1 MPLLFLLLFL
11 QEIARVYL
19 VMPFPGSQELDLVQL
34 AYGLDRYAVVIRLVL
49 LGSIGALIWY
59 RMRTQQKVRKIWLG
73 VFLAIYALMYFGI
86 STQMT
91 AESMFREPIVKRFRV
106 AELDSAQAEK
116 IVMGIVINGEAAAYP
131 IQFLG
136 YHHQVRDTVGG
147 RPVLVTYC
155 TVCRTGRVYSLLVD
169 GKTEVFRLVGMDHF
183 NAMFEDATTKSW
195 WRQAT
200 GECIAGPLQGKTLET
215 IPSQQMSLGAWM
227 SEHPNSKVMQPDPNF
242 ADQYGYLT
250 NYESGRSKG
259 DLTRRDSASWQRK
272 SWVIGVIIDD
282 DTKRTYDW
290 NDLVRKRIITDDVDG
305 RPIVLTIEPDNKSF
319 HAFRAYFGNRKS
331 MERLRFTLRDSTT
344 MTDSGTGSVWT
355 LTGFCIEGALKGIKL
370 YRAQAYQ
377 EYLHSWEQFHPTAR
391 RVVER

>member
-19 VMPFPGSQELDLVQL
+19 VMPFPGSQDLDLVQL
-34 AYGLDRYAVVIRLVL
+34 AYGLDRYALFIRLLL
-49 LGSIGALIWY
+49 LGSIGGLIWH
-59 RMRTQQKVRKIWLG
+59 RVRTQQKVRKIWLG
-73 VFLAIYALMYFGI
+73 VFLAIYALLYFGI
-86 STQMT
+86 TTQMT

-106 AELDSAQAEK
+106 AALDSAQAEK

-147 RPVLVTYC
+147 QPVLVTYC

-200 GECIAGPLQGKTLET
+200 GECIAGPLQGKLLET
-215 IPSQQMSLGAWM
+215 IPSQQVSLRSWM
-227 SEHPNSKVMQPDPNF
+227 AEHPESKVMQPDPNF
-242 ADQYGYLT
+242 AEQYGYMT

-259 DLTRRDSASWQRK
+259 DLTRRDSESWQRK
-272 SWVIGVIIDD
+272 SWVVGLIAGKA
-282 DTKRTYDW
+282 KRTYDW
-290 NDLVRKRIITDDVDG
+290 NSLASRRIITDDVDG
-305 RPIVLTIEPDNKSF
+305 TPVVLTIEADNKSF
-319 HAFRAYFGNRKS
+319 HAFTATVGS
-331 MERLRFTLRDSTT
+331 ERLRFTLRDSTS
-344 MTDSGTGSVWT
+344 MTDQASGSVWD
-355 LTGFCIEGALKGIKL
+355 LKGVCIEGAHKGVKL
-370 YRAQAYQ
+370 IRVQAYQ
-377 EYLHSWEQFHPTAR
+377 EYLHSWEQFHPESR
-391 RVVER
+391 RVVAK

>member
-49 LGSIGALIWY
+49 LGSIGALIWH
-59 RMRTQQKVRKIWLG
+59 RIRTQQKVRKIWLG
-73 VFLAIYALMYFGI
+73 VFLTLYALLFFGI
-86 STQMT
+86 HTQMT
-91 AESMFREPIVKRFRV
+91 AESMFKEPIVKRFRV
-106 AELDSAQAEK
+106 GALDSAQAEK
-116 IVMGIVINGEAAAYP
+116 IVMGIVINGESAAYP
-131 IQFLG
+131 IQYLG

-147 RPVLVTYC
+147 ESVLVTYC

-183 NAMFEDATTKSW
+183 NAMFEDATTGSW

-227 SEHPNSKVMQPDPNF
+227 TEHPESKVMQPDPNF
-242 ADQYGYLT
+242 AEQYGYMT

-272 SWVIGVIIDD
+272 SWVIGVIIEGA
-282 DTKRTYDW
+282 KRTYDW
-290 NDLVRKRIITDDVDG
+290 NDLVRKRIITHDVDG
-305 RPIVLTIEPDNKSF
+305 MPFVLTIEPDNKSF
-319 HAFRAYFGNRKS
+319 HAFNTSAGS
-331 MERLRFTLRDSTT
+331 ERLRFVLRDSTT
-344 MTDSGTGSVWT
+344 MTDAGTGSLWT
-355 LTGFCIEGALKGIKL
+355 LNGVCIEGAHKGMKL
-370 YRAQAYQ
+370 VRVQAYQ
-377 EYLHSWEQFHPTAR
+377 EYLHSWEQFHPESR
-391 RVVER
+391 RVVEN